1 MSSTWPPIAAA
12 GGNVAG
18 RKGKKVRIAKMVKE
32 EEAEN
37 PKRDF
42 DRDRTFMEKMRGRR
56 KKRD

>member
-1 MSSTWPPIAAA
+1 M
-12 GGNVAG
+12 AG

-56 KKRD
+56 KKRE